1 MAKIL
6 LTGATGFI
14 GSNILKKIKEANQ
27 IFVIQR
33 QSSKKKITYSE
44 NTLILISAH

>member
-1 MAKIL
+1 VAKIL

-14 GSNILKKIKEANQ
+14 GSNILKKIKEGNQ

-33 QSSKKKITYSE
+33 QSSKKKK
-44 NTLILISAH
+44 